1 MLQFFASIH
10 SKDTR
15 FCIGISELM
24 IEFFLCIYT
33 GCIDLSR
40 KRKYEAEN
48 VKSTTLTVHCEF
60 WLKARVSTCSS
71 S

>member
-1 MLQFFASIH
+1 MYVAIFFASIH

-40 KRKYEAEN
+40 KRKYEAEMSN
-48 VKSTTLTVHCEF
+48 L
-60 WLKARVSTCSS
+60 LL
-71 S
+71 

>member
-1 MLQFFASIH
+1 MLQIFASIH

-40 KRKYEAEN
+40 KRKYEAGAVN
-48 VKSTTLTVHCEF
+48 LQQQLS
-60 WLKARVSTCSS
+60 
-71 S
+71 